1 MSLKARNTLR
11 KIDVI
16 LIPESKDPIGLFT
29 FDICNNEDLFEL
41 PVPEGHDF
49 GGLLKLPQYESIN
62 IEGFKDKG
70 VDYMFTLDRDI
81 VGA

>member
-1 MSLKARNTLR
+1 MSLKAWNTLW
-11 KIDVI
+11 KIDVV

-29 FDICNNEDLFEL
+29 FDISNSDDIIESPL
-41 PVPEGHDF
+41 PEGHEF
-49 GGLLKLPQYESIN
+49 GNLLKLTQYETIN